1 MFLQADPG
9 LLQIQLPHWLL
20 SLLPPNTEI
29 PFTKIIGV
37 IHGVLALLVSGW
49 WQVTVP
55 AVQRAQ
61 QQSAKS
67 K

>member
-1 MFLQADPG
+1 MF
-9 LLQIQLPHWLL
+9 IELPQWVL
-20 SLLPPNTEI
+20 SLFPPGTEI
-29 PFTKIIGV
+29 PFTKIIGAL
-37 IHGVLALLVSGW
+37 HGILALIIAGW

-61 QQSAKS
+61 QMSAKI